1 MPFAVLLWGA
11 GGMKKDGTQII
22 NIIIMIYLVN
32 RHQGP
37 IAANNKEKELR
48 VGGNES
54 EMQN

>member
-1 MPFAVLLWGA
+1 
-11 GGMKKDGTQII
+11 
-22 NIIIMIYLVN
+22 MIYLVN

-48 VGGNES
+48 VVVGGNES

>member
-1 MPFAVLLWGA
+1 
-11 GGMKKDGTQII
+11 
-22 NIIIMIYLVN
+22 MIYLVN